1 MLSEGDIGMSH
12 VRSALAGLTFLAS
25 IGLASGSNAQNYDGS
40 TQVRFGAF
48 GLGFANTAHVFEDG
62 VDKGSRNM
70 GRYGAGIVGGIDWVG
85 RGYLLG
91 IEGDIA
97 ATSANAIIGGD
108 KFGQNFVA
116 TIRGRVGVYVQP
128 KWSVF
133 LSGGV
138 AATAVSF
145 HDNSVVT
152 SNPGAVTAKFSHTQ
166 LGLTGGVGTE
176 YAITRSILLFGEY
189 LYADAGQFKQF
200 AQPANSLGV
209 PTGAPHNW
217 NIKYEGEHLFRL
229 GVKFKVGHD
238 YEYHDD
244 VAERI
249 GRRRD

>member
-1 MLSEGDIGMSH
+1 MAPNRVTELPRRVI
-12 VRSALAGLTFLAS
+12 
-25 IGLASGSNAQNYDGS
+25 
-40 TQVRFGAF
+40 
-48 GLGFANTAHVFEDG
+48 
-62 VDKGSRNM
+62 
-70 GRYGAGIVGGIDWVG
+70 G

-189 LYADAGQFKQF
+189 LYADAGKFNQFVSPSN
-200 AQPANSLGV
+200 ALGIAV
-209 PTGAPHNW
+209 PPTHQYSTR
-217 NIKYEGEHLFRL
+217 YESEQLFRL
-229 GVKFKVGHD
+229 GIKFKVGHD

-244 VAERI
+244 VADRI
-249 GRRRD
+249 GRRRN